1 MKSLLSHCFAALLAA
16 FVTFALFRQSVA
28 DLVRESLP
36 PSYELATVR
45 VSQPMETPQ
54 ETQPEP
60 KPALMDLPVD
70 FRPVARQS
78 VSAVVSVLAYGNS
91 GYRSSAGSGVIISPD
106 GYVITNKHVID
117 DGTRFEV
124 ALVDRRRL
132 SASLL
137 GVDEQTDLALLKVE
151 GNNLP
156 VLPYGNS
163 DQAEIGEWVLA
174 IGSPFELSSTITA
187 GIISAKGR
195 SINILDNAYS
205 IESFIQ
211 TDAAVNPGNSG
222 GALVNLKGELIGIN
236 TAIITES
243 GFSEGYSFAIPA
255 NLVRKVIADLKDFG
269 RVRRGVLG
277 VNIADVSVENAKD
290 LNLPAIEGVLIREVL
305 LGGSAETSGLRSGDV
320 IVGVNNIPTRSVPE
334 LQELIARFRPGD
346 RISLDYFRNGK
357 KFRKDNVSLK
367 SLD

>member
-1 MKSLLSHCFAALLAA
+1 MKSILSHCFAALLAA
-16 FVTFALFRQSVA
+16 FITYALFRQSVT
-28 DLVRESLP
+28 DLVRESVT
-36 PSYELATVR
+36 PSYELAAVK
-45 VSQPMETPQ
+45 VNQPIETP
-54 ETQPEP
+54 ETPEVVP
-60 KPALMDLPVD
+60 NQTLVDLPVD
-70 FRPVARQS
+70 FRPIARQS

-91 GYRSSAGSGVIISPD
+91 GYRSSAGSGVIISRD

-124 ALVDRRRL
+124 ALVDRRKL

-137 GVDEQTDLALLKVE
+137 GTDEQTDLALLKIE
-151 GNNLP
+151 SENLP
-156 VLPYGNS
+156 TLPYGNS

-174 IGSPFELSSTITA
+174 IGSPFELSSTVTA

-195 SINILDNAYS
+195 SINILDDAYS

-211 TDAAVNPGNSG
+211 TDAAINPGNSG

-255 NLVRKVIADLKDFG
+255 NLVRKVIADLKEFG

-277 VNIADVSVENAKD
+277 VNIAEVSVETAKD
-290 LNLPAIEGVLIREVL
+290 LNLPAIEGVLIREVIR
-305 LGGSAETSGLRSGDV
+305 GGSAETSGLRSGDV
-320 IVGVNNIPTRSVPE
+320 IVGVNSMPTRSVPE